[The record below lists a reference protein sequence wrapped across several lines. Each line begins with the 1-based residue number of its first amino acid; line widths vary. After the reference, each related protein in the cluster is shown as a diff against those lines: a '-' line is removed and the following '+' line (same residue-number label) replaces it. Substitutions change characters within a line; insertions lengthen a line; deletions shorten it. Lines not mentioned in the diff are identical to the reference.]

1 MRVGMSEKTTL
12 TPRETTLTARKTV
25 TFAVGVTIVLAAM
38 KAIVGVVSGSSGLLA
53 DALHSVSDV
62 IALSAS
68 WFGLWLAGKE
78 PTQRFPYG
86 FYRAETL
93 AALVA
98 SGVILLL
105 GVSILL
111 QGIHKL
117 KAPAELHHSWLAL
130 GVALVS
136 AVVAFWVSTRLKRV
150 ARQTNSQSLAATGDE
165 ARMDCFT
172 SLLVFVGVL
181 AASIGF
187 LRADAIVAI
196 LFSLLVFF
204 IGGRNSWIALLSL
217 MDASVD
223 KQLEEDVADILLQI
237 PGIKNTHK
245 LRARRAGP
253 FYFVE
258 GHIHVPSSMD
268 VARSHALA
276 HEAERVV
283 RQKRSEVE
291 GVILHVEPYQESE

>member
-1 MRVGMSEKTTL
+1 MSEETTL
-12 TPRETTLTARKTV
+12 TPRETTVATARKTV
-25 TFAVGVTIVLAAM
+25 TFAVITTIALAALKVTIGAVT
-38 KAIVGVVSGSSGLLA
+38 GSSALLA
-53 DALHSVSDV
+53 DALHSTTDV

-68 WFGLWLAGKE
+68 WFGLWLAGKK
-78 PTQRFPYG
+78 PTERFPYG

-93 AALVA
+93 AALAA

-105 GVSILL
+105 GISILI
-111 QGIHKL
+111 QGIQKL
-117 KAPAELHHSWLAL
+117 KAPAPLHHSWIAL
-130 GVALVS
+130 GTALVS
-136 AVVAFWVSTRLKRV
+136 AVIAFWVSTRLKRV
-150 ARQTNSQSLAATGDE
+150 ARQTNSQSLDATGDE
-165 ARMDCFT
+165 ARMDCYT
-172 SLLVFVGVL
+172 SLLVFVGVF

-196 LFSLLVFF
+196 LFSVLVLW

-223 KQLEEDVADILLQI
+223 KQLEADVADILMQI
-237 PGIKNTHK
+237 AGIKNTHK

-253 FYFVE
+253 FYFIE

-268 VARSHALA
+268 VASSHALA

-283 RQKRSEVE
+283 RQKRPEVE
-291 GVILHVEPYQESE
+291 GVILHVEPYREVE

>member
-1 MRVGMSEKTTL
+1 MSEETTL
-12 TPRETTLTARKTV
+12 TPRETTVASARKTV
-25 TFAVGVTIVLAAM
+25 TFAVIVTVVLAAM
-38 KAIVGVVSGSSGLLA
+38 KAIIGVVSGSSGLLA

-117 KAPAELHHSWLAL
+117 KAPAQLHHSWLAL

-150 ARQTNSQSLAATGDE
+150 ARQTNSQSLDATGDE
-165 ARMDCFT
+165 ARMDCYT
-172 SLLVFVGVL
+172 SLLVFVGVF
-181 AASIGF
+181 AASVGF

-196 LFSLLVFF
+196 LFSVLVLW
-204 IGGRNSWIALLSL
+204 IGGRNSWIAFLSL

-223 KQLEEDVADILLQI
+223 KQLEEDVADILMQI

-253 FYFVE
+253 FYFIE

-268 VARSHALA
+268 VASSHALA
-276 HEAERVV
+276 HEAERIV
-283 RQKRSEVE
+283 RKKRPEVE
-291 GVILHVEPYQESE
+291 GVILHVEPYREVE

>member
-1 MRVGMSEKTTL
+1 MAEETTP
-12 TPRETTLTARKTV
+12 TQRETAVVSARKTV
-25 TFAVGVTIVLAAM
+25 TFAAVVTVALAAM
-38 KAIVGVVSGSSGLLA
+38 KAIIGGISGSSGLLA

-62 IALSAS
+62 IALGAS

-105 GVSILL
+105 GLSILL

-117 KAPAELHHSWLAL
+117 KAPIPLHHSWLAL
-130 GVALVS
+130 GVALLS

-150 ARQTNSQSLAATGDE
+150 ARQTNSQSLSATGDE

-172 SLLVFVGVL
+172 SLLVFVGVS
-181 AASIGF
+181 AASAGF

-196 LFSLLVFF
+196 LFSALVFW

-217 MDASVD
+217 MDASMD
-223 KQLEEDVADILLQI
+223 KQLETDVANILMQI
-237 PGIKNTHK
+237 SGIKRTHK

-253 FYFVE
+253 FYFIE
-258 GHIHVPSSMD
+258 GHIHVLPSMN
-268 VARSHALA
+268 VAHSHALT

-283 RQKRSEVE
+283 RQKRPEVE
-291 GVILHVEPYQESE
+291 GVILHVEPFQEPE